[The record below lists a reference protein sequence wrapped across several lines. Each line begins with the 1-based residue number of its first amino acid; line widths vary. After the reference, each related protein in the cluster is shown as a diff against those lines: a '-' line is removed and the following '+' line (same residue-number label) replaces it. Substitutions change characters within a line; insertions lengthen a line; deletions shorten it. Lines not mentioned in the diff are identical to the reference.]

1 MPSIILFVSFFS
13 IFLFGSGLYFG
24 SRLNKPI
31 NNDIENFEN
40 NERVKSEKSRSEL

>member
-24 SRLNKPI
+24 SRLTKPT
-31 NNDIENFEN
+31 NNYTEDFVNIE
-40 NERVKSEKSRSEL
+40 RIKSDKSRSEK

>member
-31 NNDIENFEN
+31 SNDIEN